1 MKNVFHILIFV
12 LISFLHLSQSD
23 YSENLWLSSQ
33 IGTKI
38 NEKTELSCD
47 FGWRTYENFIQKR
60 RTILGRIIVEK
71 IVQNKNYFGIG
82 YAQFEHFSDDQN
94 REAEVRPFVQYRRK
108 YESDKYNFH
117 VRLRNEFRYFTI
129 KDTWFNR
136 SRIQIQFERRL
147 WNDKLKPTLSFE
159 GFLTPKKKTLF
170 ESRYTLGVNVKISK
184 NISNYIFYTLQRQS
198 NYQGNQHI
206 IGTQLQVKIK

>member
-1 MKNVFHILIFV
+1 
-12 LISFLHLSQSD
+12 
-23 YSENLWLSSQ
+23 
-33 IGTKI
+33 
-38 NEKTELSCD
+38 
-47 FGWRTYENFIQKR
+47 
-60 RTILGRIIVEK
+60 
-71 IVQNKNYFGIG
+71 
-82 YAQFEHFSDDQN
+82 
-94 REAEVRPFVQYRRK
+94 
-108 YESDKYNFH
+108 
-117 VRLRNEFRYFTI
+117 FRYFTI